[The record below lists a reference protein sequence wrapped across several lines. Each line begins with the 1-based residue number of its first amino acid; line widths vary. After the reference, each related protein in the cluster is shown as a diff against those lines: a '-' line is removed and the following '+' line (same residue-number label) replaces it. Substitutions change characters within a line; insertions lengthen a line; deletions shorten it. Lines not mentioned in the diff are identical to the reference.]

1 MRKTLPISTKHRSM
15 PRQFSAF
22 FLCCAVLAVLITLV
36 ITPDQTRADEFSL
49 SPRAVAD
56 KLIETGAFTDE
67 RFENVNDRYVGPLL
81 VGGAGETGADTIEGQ
96 GISVVIYPGESGGTR
111 QIQFI
116 LVPPWENLRHR
127 VEAVAAILTDVAG
140 PTPEGPTFSAEDD
153 PVRAAMTPSAKW
165 LYGIMSESWL
175 GWPGSPQRVVRVIDG
190 VAVIVEGV
198 PPEIWGI
205 TIVPDAGYADWTWPG
220 MSPET
225 DSDEVKQARLAIRS
239 GDYAR
244 AVELLEVAG
253 ERDEAAAGA
262 LMGDMYRLARIGPA
276 DQETASDWY
285 LVGGRH
291 GYGPAI
297 YGLAMMAKD
306 GWGIVPMNNLRL
318 PLLEDAKEA
327 GMADAVYVLSSQPNG
342 VFYMRPEGVSQFDQV
357 LEAARWG
364 LLAAQLDLAERYA
377 TGTDVDADPVLAYA
391 WAIVA
396 LANTD
401 PGLDYIRAHQL
412 EADFGDALTD
422 EQAAEARALAQ
433 NLVTGGGD

>member
-1 MRKTLPISTKHRSM
+1 MVLLALLLLPDDI
-15 PRQFSAF
+15 
-22 FLCCAVLAVLITLV
+22 
-36 ITPDQTRADEFSL
+36 RADDL
-49 SPRAVAD
+49 PVSPSTVAD
-56 KLIETGAFTDE
+56 MLIEAGMVSKE
-67 RFENVNDRYVGPLL
+67 RFEEVDDRYVGPLL
-81 VGGAGETGADTIEGQ
+81 IGGQ
-96 GISVVIYPGESGGTR
+96 GEPGEDDLEGRGMSVLIYPGEAGGTA

-116 LVPPWENLRHR
+116 VIPPWDNLGSRID
-127 VEAVAAILTDVAG
+127 AIAAIVSEVAG
-140 PTPEGPTFSAEDD
+140 PTPEGPAFTADDD
-153 PVRAAMTPSAKW
+153 PVRAAMSPGGQW
-165 LYGIMSESWL
+165 LYGIMLESWL

-190 VAVIVEGV
+190 VAVIIEGV

-205 TIVPDAGYADWTWPG
+205 TIVPDAGYGDWTWPG
-220 MSPET
+220 MSPDT
-225 DSDEVKQARLAIRS
+225 DSDEVKEARLAIRS

-244 AVELLEVAG
+244 AVELLEAAG

-276 DQETASDWY
+276 DQEEASDWY
-285 LVGGRH
+285 LIGGRH

-327 GMADAVYVLSSQPNG
+327 GMADAVYVLSSQPDG
-342 VFYMRPEGVSQFDQV
+342 VFYMRPEGVSQIDQV
-357 LEAARWG
+357 HQAAEWG

-377 TGTDVDADPVLAYA
+377 TGNGVDADPVRAYA
-391 WAIVA
+391 WASVA

-412 EADFGDALTD
+412 EADIGSALSD
-422 EQAAEARALAQ
+422 EQRDEARSLAQ
-433 NLVTGGGD
+433 ELASSGAN